1 MPEATTNGKVGAI
14 PATTGTTERSRK
26 TTVPTLAPVRSVG
39 RWLVLGLVSAVVVP
53 VVAGLVV
60 FAALLFLPLPASLP
74 DARPGVEALISRI
87 YDING
92 NEIGVFRQ
100 FDTTKPVAP
109 ADVPEV
115 LKKAVVAGEDRRF
128 YSHSGV
134 DVVGTLRA
142 LWADLRNQGVV
153 QGGSTITQQ
162 YVKNAYV
169 GSERTLSRKV
179 REAILAG
186 QLDRQVDK
194 EEILFRY
201 LERIYLGE
209 GAYGVGAA
217 AETYFHKSVAEL
229 TLSEAAL
236 LAGLIPAPSRYEP
249 RGNPDLADE
258 RRVFILGA
266 MLEEGMITEDEHADA
281 VSQRVW
287 LSAPGAQPPA
297 GATVVH
303 PREQAET
310 AYPYFV
316 DYLQRYL
323 AGRYGDDAVYQ
334 QGLRIYT
341 TLDPRMQTEAERSVA
356 ETLSGTDPPLEMS
369 LVAVE
374 PFTGF
379 VKGLVGGRDFEAS
392 RVNLALGPLGGG
404 TGRQPGSAFKPF
416 VLAEALEQGITPN
429 RRYSGASPVRVAD
442 YTAENYGGT
451 SYGQVDLRTATAKSI
466 NTVYVKLIEQVGVE
480 ETMELAKRMG
490 ITTADFDQARHGLA
504 IALGALDVSPID
516 MASAFGVFAA
526 RGERAE
532 PTPVVRLLDAGGRV
546 LEDNAE
552 PRRSRVLEEITA
564 DNVNQMLQAV
574 LEPGGTAGDNG
585 LDRPAAGKTGTAQ
598 DNGNA
603 WFVGYTPTLSTSV
616 WMGYSDAPRPLRNI
630 KGVKGGITGG
640 SLPATTW
647 ESFMRAALADVP
659 VTEFTEPAPITDLA
673 DILRR
678 RARGGFDVRQLK
690 AQVGTE
696 PGVYIEELP
705 PPAVEPPPSTTTT
718 VVDPSLRTRP
728 RSPLDALFPRDDE
741 DDDEDDRRSGGGDR
755 RREPLRAT
763 TTTAARLRR

>member
-1 MPEATTNGKVGAI
+1 MLGVVTAI
-14 PATTGTTERSRK
+14 
-26 TTVPTLAPVRSVG
+26 
-39 RWLVLGLVSAVVVP
+39 VVP
-53 VVAGLVV
+53 LVGGLVV

-74 DARPGVEALISRI
+74 EARPGVEARISRI

-100 FDTTKPVAP
+100 FETTKPVAP
-109 ADVPEV
+109 GEIPEV
-115 LKKAVVAGEDRRF
+115 LKQAVVAGEDRRF

-134 DVVGTLRA
+134 DVFGTLRA
-142 LWADLRNQGVV
+142 LSADVRNQGVV

-179 REAILAG
+179 REAIMAS

-194 EEILFRY
+194 DEILFRY

-217 AETYFHKSVAEL
+217 AETYFHKPVADL

-249 RGNPDLADE
+249 RGNPALAEE
-258 RRVFILGA
+258 RRLVILDA
-266 MLEEGMITEDEHADA
+266 MLEERMITEEEHAEA
-281 VSQRVW
+281 VAQRVW
-287 LSAPGAQPPA
+287 VARPGGEPPPT
-297 GATVVH
+297 GATLVH
-303 PREQAET
+303 PREHAET
-310 AYPYFV
+310 PYPYFV

-323 AGRYGDDAVYQ
+323 THRYGEDAVYQ

-341 TLDPRMQTEAERSVA
+341 TLDPRMQTEAERSVD
-356 ETLSGTDPPLEMS
+356 ETLSDTEPPLEMA

-379 VKGLVGGRDFEAS
+379 VKAVVGGRDFNAS

-416 VLAEALEQGITPN
+416 VLAEALQQGILPN
-429 RRYSGASPVRVAD
+429 RQYSGPSSVRVGN

-451 SYGQVDLRTATAKSI
+451 SYGEVDLRVATAKSI
-466 NTVYVKLIEQVGVE
+466 NSVYVKLINEVGVRQ
-480 ETMELAKRMG
+480 TMELAKRMG
-490 ITTADFDQARHGLA
+490 ISTSDFDPARHGLA
-504 IALGALDVSPID
+504 IALGALDVSPLD

-532 PTPVVRLLDAGGRV
+532 PTPVVRVLDGAGTV

-552 PRRSRVLEEITA
+552 PQRTRVLEEITA
-564 DNVNQMLQAV
+564 DNVNEILQEV
-574 LEPGGTAGDNG
+574 LEPGGTAGDNA

-616 WMGYSDAPRPLRNI
+616 WLGYSDAPRPLRNI
-630 KGVKGGITGG
+630 KGVRGGVTGG
-640 SLPATTW
+640 SLPASTW
-647 ESFMRAALADVP
+647 ETFMRGALADVP

-673 DILRR
+673 DIFRR
-678 RARGGFDVRQLK
+678 RARGGFDIRQLD
-690 AQVGTE
+690 ARAPTE
-696 PGVYIEELP
+696 TGVYVEELAP
-705 PPAVEPPPSTTTT
+705 PVVEPPPPTTTT
-718 VVDPSLRTRP
+718 IAPPEPPSRP
-728 RSPLDALFPRDDE
+728 RSPFDSLLARGE
-741 DDDEDDRRSGGGDR
+741 DDDEDDEDDDDDESSRRRDERRQDR
-755 RREPLRAT
+755 RRSSST
-763 TTTAARLRR
+763 TERSGR

>member
-1 MPEATTNGKVGAI
+1 MI
-14 PATTGTTERSRK
+14 
-26 TTVPTLAPVRSVG
+26 
-39 RWLVLGLVSAVVVP
+39 GLVGAVVVP
-53 VVAGLVV
+53 VVGALVV

-74 DARPGVEALISRI
+74 EARPGVEALISRI

-100 FDTTKPVAP
+100 FDTTKPVAR
-109 ADVPEV
+109 DDIPEV
-115 LKKAVVAGEDRRF
+115 LKQAVVAGEDRRF

-134 DVVGTLRA
+134 DLIGTLRA
-142 LWADLRNQGVV
+142 LRADVNSQGVV

-162 YVKNAYV
+162 YVKNVYV

-179 REAILAG
+179 REAVLAS

-217 AETYFHKSVAEL
+217 AEAYFHKPVADL

-249 RGNPDLADE
+249 RGNPVLAEE
-258 RRVFILGA
+258 RRMLILDA
-266 MLEEGMITEDEHADA
+266 MLEQGMITPTEHDA
-281 VSQRVW
+281 AAAQRVW
-287 LSAPGAQPPA
+287 LAIPGVDPPPG

-310 AYPYFV
+310 AHPYFV
-316 DYLQRYL
+316 DYLQRYM
-323 AGRYGDDAVYQ
+323 AKRYGDDAVYQ
-334 QGLRIYT
+334 RGLRIYT
-341 TLDPRMQTEAERSVA
+341 TLDPRMQTEAERSVG
-356 ETLSGTDPPLEMS
+356 EMLDGTEAPLEMS

-374 PFTGF
+374 PLTGF
-379 VKGLVGGRDFEAS
+379 VKALVGGRDFAAS
-392 RVNLALGPLGGG
+392 RVNLALGALGGG

-416 VLAEALEQGITPN
+416 VLAEALEQGISPT
-429 RRYSGASPVRVAD
+429 RTYSGSSPLRVGD
-442 YTAENYGGT
+442 YTAENYGGS
-451 SYGQVDLRTATAKSI
+451 SYGSVDLRTATAKSV
-466 NTVYVKLIEQVGVE
+466 NTAYVKLIADVGVE
-480 ETMELAKRMG
+480 ETMALAKRLG
-490 ITTADFDQARHGLA
+490 ITTADYEPSRHGLA

-532 PTPVVRLLDAGGRV
+532 PTPVVRVLDAEGRV

-552 PRRSRVLEEITA
+552 AERTRVLEEVSA
-564 DNVNQMLQAV
+564 DLVNELLQGV

-616 WMGYSDAPRPLRNI
+616 WMGYSDAPRPLRNL
-630 KGVKGGITGG
+630 KGVRGGVTGG
-640 SLPATTW
+640 SLPADTW
-647 ESFMRAALADVP
+647 ESFMRSALADVP
-659 VTEFTEPAPITDLA
+659 VTEFTQPAPITDLA

-678 RARGGFDVRQLK
+678 RARDGFDVRRLRE
-690 AQVGTE
+690 QVLTD
-696 PGVYIEELP
+696 PGSYLDELP
-705 PPAVEPPPSTTTT
+705 APVAEPPPSTTTT
-718 VVDPSLRTRP
+718 LLPPKPRNNAPSTLG
-728 RSPLDALFPRDDE
+728 SLFE
-741 DDDEDDRRSGGGDR
+741 DDDDEPERDGQR
-755 RREPLRAT
+755 RRGGRT
-763 TTTAARLRR
+763 TTTTVGSRFRR